1 MIFGG
6 TYVAASAAEIT
17 LDFSKDGV
25 LPSGLSGTEGAP
37 KTGTFTIGGYSLNV
51 EKCYATSGGTQLCIA
66 PGGSISFTATKTIQS
81 VKFNVYSNSSSPM
94 NLYVGDES
102 VAALD
107 KQTKGTVN
115 TLEVPTGMET
125 KGKVVKIAASKKV
138 RLLNVTFVIE
148 GSVDP
153 SEPDTPT
160 ASEWMKVLKY
170 NDGSEVENGASLP
183 VGQVIKLESQVD
195 GFMANSAID
204 NSYVVVY
211 TINGATP
218 TFNGKKGGSG
228 SYWSDPNSDKGIYI
242 YRRGIALEGK
252 AGEEVTVN
260 ISVFETTVST
270 TSESNATTY
279 KCVNTFSKKFTLTES
294 TRPTSSDFKL
304 APSTTSSHEG
314 KDWSEDSGVTVLDI
328 TESCTATGKKG
339 NTVIAKYSSN
349 STYDIQQ
356 LLNAAN
362 ISLDNTTAGVFST
375 QYKLRKTSAIQITSD
390 GIVSSDVA
398 RAFYWYIPARK
409 DLILEAVPSYS
420 GLSMNGIKQDDVTL
434 RGYYMDG
441 TAKKYVDLSL
451 LNITVTSNDVDIAKT
466 DGKLTYPDESDKTTA
481 TFLIDAVDNGTTKI
495 NIHTAKTSYVEC
507 PKNTDGDETATN
519 FNAAAADVTVKVVDG
534 ANMAPPTITP
544 ETSEYHASFKS
555 SIQADAGY
563 SAYYW
568 VEKSFGV
575 VDPQTTPSPEE
586 VKENGTLIEK
596 GQKVETDIEAGDGNV
611 YTVYAVSYDAETE
624 TLGKRVVSSAYTYV
638 KIENP
643 VLTPGIEGVDNYY
656 AFDDDK
662 LTIVASVATAGAQVY
677 YTINSAITE
686 VTKDNGTLY
695 DGKSKINIDQ
705 SSIIRAVA
713 YKNGIYSDIVTYRYN
728 KQQTDIEA
736 PEYYVDNAPD
746 PVTKYND
753 IGDKKI
759 ALKATYTDSDGNEG
773 VVDENNKMFHI
784 YYTTDGSLP
793 TSNSNVYEGPFQ
805 VSGTVNKVIAYVL
818 ADGEGGDHSISERS
832 VLVLTNSNLHV
843 WQTTEENCPNGVLTE
858 NHAELYDEDGTTLE
872 VKAEFGGFAT
882 ETDKRDNKQVWDHYT
897 SKEASKG
904 TPIDGVGKYSI
915 APNIDAKDEMGVLYN
930 HSKANTND
938 AKYSTHK
945 STYLLPSM
953 GAYTKFEPKMDGK
966 LTIYC
971 FQEGALYY
979 ADRIGTKE
987 CFNSR
992 FLRKR
997 PAYFVDEAGV
1007 SIAPSDVEASGTLS
1021 SKWKDVESDNFVDKG
1036 GQQNGIKQ
1044 NLFTKIQTENI
1055 YKMFNDVITTNNATN
1070 ETSLTKLLV
1079 YMNDGAHNVVAGYGL
1094 PGFGDADEDNLT
1106 LAKTGVCLPSASFMK
1121 YTFHVEAGK
1130 TYFFFGWMTKLG
1142 IRGFGFEPDATQPTG
1157 NLTIKAGK
1165 TDDDK
1170 QTFGKGDKYA
1180 TATLNRT
1187 FKKDLWTTLVL
1198 PFSVSASEVKRVFG
1212 DDAQILHYRTIQG
1225 NTMYF
1230 FKHYHQMIVAGTP
1243 VLVKPSQDITDYPVF
1258 NHIKIEAAEVVDEPC
1273 NDYGYKDE
1281 AVDTQYRM
1289 IGSYSPQ
1296 IVTKGSFY
1304 LSAKDGSVKQL
1315 LYTDKSTLSGT
1326 CAYMTGTSTNTPLSL
1341 AKSAYDNLTPIDM
1354 NGETTEIDF
1363 IETDSTSEPI
1373 RDDKVYNVNGQ
1384 LVRQN
1389 AKSLDGLAKGIYIID
1404 GKKVVVE

>member
-1 MIFGG
+1 MA
-6 TYVAASAAEIT
+6 TSAAEIT

-25 LPSGLSGTEGAP
+25 LPTDLNGNEDDAKSGI
-37 KTGTFTIGGYSLNV
+37 FTIGGYSLTV
-51 EKCYATSGGTQLCIA
+51 EKCYATSGGKQLCIA
-66 PGGSISFTATKTIQS
+66 PGGSISFTATKTIKS
-81 VKFNVYSNSSSPM
+81 VKFNVYSNTSSTM

-102 VAALD
+102 VATLS
-107 KQTKGTVN
+107 KQTKGAVN
-115 TLEVPTGMET
+115 TLEVPAGTET
-125 KGKVVKIAASKKV
+125 KGKVIKIASSKKV

-170 NDGSEVENGASLP
+170 NDDSEVENGASLP
-183 VGQVIKLESQVD
+183 VGQVLKLESQVD

-204 NSYVVVY
+204 NNYVVVY
-211 TINGATP
+211 TVNGKAP
-218 TFNGKKGGSG
+218 TFNGKKGGS
-228 SYWSDPNSDKGIYI
+228 SAYWNDPDSNNGIYI

-252 AGEEVTVN
+252 AGEEVTVTV
-260 ISVFETTVST
+260 SVFETTAST
-270 TSESNATTY
+270 SSESNATTY

-314 KDWSEDSGVTVLDI
+314 KDLSEDVTVLDI

-349 STYDIQQ
+349 SNYNIQQ

-375 QYKLRKTSAIQITSD
+375 QYKLRKTSAIQITSE

-409 DLILEAVPSYS
+409 NLILEAVPSYR
-420 GLSMNGIKQDDVTL
+420 GLSMTGVKQDKVTL

-441 TAKKYVDLSL
+441 TAKKYVDLSQL
-451 LNITVTSNDVDIAKT
+451 AITITSNDPKIAT
-466 DGKLTYPDESDKTTA
+466 IEGELTYPDENDKTTA
-481 TFLIDAVDNGTTKI
+481 TFLINAVDNGTTKI
-495 NIHTAKTSYVEC
+495 NIHTAQTSNVVC
-507 PKNTDGDETATN
+507 PKNSDGDETATN
-519 FNAAAADVTVKVVDG
+519 YNAAATDVTVKVVDG
-534 ANMAPPTITP
+534 ATMAPPTITP
-544 ETSEYHASFKS
+544 ETSEYHVSFKS
-555 SIQADAGY
+555 SIQADASY

-568 VEKSFGV
+568 VDKSLST
-575 VDPQTTPSPEE
+575 VDPQSIPSPEE
-586 VKENGTLIEK
+586 VKNNGVLIEK

-624 TLGKRVVSSAYTYV
+624 ELGKRVVSSTYTYV

-643 VLTPGIEGVDNYY
+643 VLTPGTEGVNNYY

-677 YTINSAITE
+677 YTINTAITE

-695 DGKSKINIDQ
+695 DGKTKINISE

-713 YKNGIYSDIVTYRYN
+713 YKNGIYSDVVTYRYN
-728 KQQTDIEA
+728 KQKTDIEA
-736 PEYYVDNAPD
+736 PKYYVDDAPD
-746 PVTKYND
+746 PVTEYAN
-753 IGDKKI
+753 IGEKKI
-759 ALKATYTDSDGNEG
+759 TLKATYTDADGNEG
-773 VVDENNKMFHI
+773 TIDENNKMFHI

-793 TSNSNVYEGPFQ
+793 TTNSNVYVGPFQ
-805 VSGTVNKVIAYVL
+805 VSGTVNKIIAYVL
-818 ADGEGGDHSISERS
+818 ADGEGGDLSISDRS

-843 WQTTEENCPNGVLTE
+843 WQTTEENCPNGVLKE
-858 NHAELYDEDGTTLE
+858 NQAELYDEAGNTLE

-882 ETDKRDNKQVWDHYT
+882 EADKRDNKQVWDHYT
-897 SKEASKG
+897 SKETSKG

-930 HSKANTND
+930 HSKANTGAAD
-938 AKYSTHK
+938 YSTHK

-953 GAYTKFEPKMDGK
+953 GAYTKFEPNMDGK

-987 CFNSR
+987 CFNSQ

-997 PAYFVDEAGV
+997 PVYFVDEAGV

-1021 SKWKDVESDNFVDKG
+1021 SKWKDVESDNFVDRG
-1036 GQQNGIKQ
+1036 GQQNGIQQ
-1044 NLFTKIQTENI
+1044 NLFTKTQTENI
-1055 YKMFNDVITTNNATN
+1055 YKMFNDVITNNTATQ
-1070 ETSLTKLLV
+1070 ETSLTNLLV
-1079 YMNDGAHNVVAGYGL
+1079 YINDGSHDAVAGYGL
-1094 PGFGDADEDNLT
+1094 PGFGDADEDKLA

-1121 YTFHVEAGK
+1121 YTFNVEAGK

-1142 IRGFGFEPDATQPTG
+1142 IRGFGFEPDAEQPTG

-1165 TDDDK
+1165 ADTDK
-1170 QTFGKGDKYA
+1170 QTFEKGKKYA

-1243 VLVKPSQDITDYPVF
+1243 ILVKPSKDINEYPTF
-1258 NHIKIEAAEVVDEPC
+1258 NHVKIEAANVVDEPC
-1273 NDYGYKDE
+1273 NDYGYKGE
-1281 AVDTQYRM
+1281 ADDTQYRM
-1289 IGSYSPQ
+1289 VGSYSPQ
-1296 IVTKGSFY
+1296 TVTKGSFY